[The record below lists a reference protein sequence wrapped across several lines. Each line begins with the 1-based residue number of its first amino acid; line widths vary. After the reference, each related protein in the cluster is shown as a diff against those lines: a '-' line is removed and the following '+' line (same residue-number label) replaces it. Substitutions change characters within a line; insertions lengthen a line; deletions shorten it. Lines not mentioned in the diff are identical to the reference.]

1 MAKEV
6 VLREAEFN
14 RNVRI
19 YWLLSGALVL
29 TVTVFGIVLL
39 PFWFLFGMLVTE
51 KYLQRM
57 SCTLTRRS
65 LKVSKGVFV
74 RQERTIP
81 LDKVTDLGVVQGPI
95 MRLFGIEAISVETA
109 GQSSPGA
116 LITLTGILNGR
127 EFRDAVLDQRD
138 KVVADAEEQT
148 PRQAPAAISGAP
160 ATGLG
165 NLEHLLTDIRD
176 TLARIDQRLEKERT
190 G

>member
-1 MAKEV
+1 
-6 VLREAEFN
+6 
-14 RNVRI
+14 
-19 YWLLSGALVL
+19 
-29 TVTVFGIVLL
+29 
-39 PFWFLFGMLVTE
+39 
-51 KYLQRM
+51 
-57 SCTLTRRS
+57 
-65 LKVSKGVFV
+65 
-74 RQERTIP
+74 